1 MNERALTLIG
11 FSAILAGLAGCAR
24 IPPRPLSPERIAGVS
39 LWGTFGPRRCGNV
52 ARLTVNL
59 HHLSNACSNELVSQL
74 SEELNAMETIFPG
87 TQLRMVF
94 KLVSG

>member
-1 MNERALTLIG
+1 M
-11 FSAILAGLAGCAR
+11 
-24 IPPRPLSPERIAGVS
+24 
-39 LWGTFGPRRCGNV
+39 W
-52 ARLTVNL
+52 RLTVNL

-74 SEELNAMETIFPG
+74 AEELNAMETIFPG